1 MAKRDM
7 DLYHSRRTQDDLKE
21 LIIKYKIPRDLHPR
35 LPSEDFVMT
44 EFLDDAIAG
53 SLGFKQGYYFGG
65 ALLVFADRADGEH
78 WKSGFFLID
87 QTTIPDYMTWRHPDL
102 MIDDPKTVRLP
113 FYCTPN
119 AAVDSAILNPTLE
132 ELAVSNPSAKVI
144 DKAEA
149 SQKRKSST
157 FGSALG
163 HVAKHTRN
171 QSGGSAT
178 PTSEGPNTQG
188 HRGRGIMTDAD
199 AAAVLFVGASRPWIP
214 FGPAPSFREL
224 SRDAI
229 HRDLFPFSSS
239 PCYDTY
245 PKGGEMVWIEA
256 LSSDQ
261 LIAKMS
267 FLHCLMMSHGGEL
280 LAWYYG
286 LLHSHHELNDKHSAF
301 DASFAKSK
309 AKGKERKKNIKSLTK
324 SLDNMH
330 AEVALLSGDLNR
342 ATVFEA
348 EKMFLAS
355 DEFSRVQA
363 ELLSLVASAA
373 FKCGLSMH
381 RTKEE
386 FYAVLNKISQFVPGA
401 HDRLTE
407 ASLLVIQSYYALLN
421 KISERDAEPLFVI
434 LQLEPDKL
442 AHPANVLALR
452 DACVS
457 PPITKESTGVSQ
469 VIDDITELT
478 GKGLERASFSHGDV
492 VVVLSAGEKG
502 DGFVPS
508 STIEEV
514 AAPPSE
520 LGDIVL
526 GWFGCFHLSPSVCRE
541 IVPIEQKD
549 DDLKKKLAKNNE
561 AKMVLYNA
569 LPEKEYERIFM
580 CKTAKDIWKSLLITH
595 QESMDCRFARF
606 NIIITSLKV
615 VDEGFSSK
623 NYVRKFLRAL
633 HPKWSAKVTIIEE
646 SKDLSSLALDEL
658 IDNLKVHEVVMEKDS
673 KIYRGK
679 KERIKDQLNAKVEA
693 VQIILTG
700 IDNDMYS
707 TVDACPNACEMW
719 KAIERLKQ

>member
-1 MAKRDM
+1 MITERKEGSSKNTYSKLSGRNLSSRSKGDGDNESGPDM
-7 DLYHSRRTQDDLKE
+7 SFDILASLEYLSSLARANLAE
-21 LIIKYKIPRDLHPR
+21 PR

-65 ALLVFADRADGEH
+65 ALLVFADRGDGEH

-87 QTTIPDYMTWRHPDL
+87 QKTIPDYMTWRHPDL
-102 MIDDPKTVRLP
+102 MIDDPKTIGVLVLSGLSRVWKSQTCDLVLRGADGNVQEKPHHDIRPTFQRLP

-119 AAVDSAILNPTLE
+119 AAADSAILNPTLE

-163 HVAKHTRN
+163 HVAKRTRN
-171 QSGGSAT
+171 QSRGSAT

-188 HRGRGIMTDAD
+188 HRGRGIMTNAD
-199 AAAVLFVGASRPWIP
+199 SAAVPFVGASRPWIP
-214 FGPAPSFREL
+214 FGLAPSFREL

-229 HRDLFPFSSS
+229 HRDFFPFSPS
-239 PCYDTY
+239 PYYDTY
-245 PKGGEMVWIEA
+245 PKGA

-261 LIAKMS
+261 LTAKMS
-267 FLHCLMMSHGGEL
+267 VLYFLMMSHGGKL
-280 LAWYYG
+280 LAWYCG
-286 LLHSHHELNDKHSAF
+286 LLHSHHEQITGLNDKYSAF

-342 ATVFEA
+342 ATVFKA
-348 EKMFLAS
+348 EKALIQKFLAS

-363 ELLSLVASAA
+363 ELLSLAASAG
-373 FKCGLSMH
+373 FKRGLSMH

-386 FYAVLNKISQFVPGA
+386 FAAGLNKISQFVPGA

-407 ASLLVIQSYYALLN
+407 ASLLVAQSYYALLN
-421 KISERDAEPLFVI
+421 KISEHAAEPLFVI

-442 AHPANVLALR
+442 AHPANVLALW

-457 PPITKESTGVSQ
+457 PPITK
-469 VIDDITELT
+469 DRL
-478 GKGLERASFSHGDV
+478 HGDV
-492 VVVLSAGEKG
+492 VVVLSAGEKC

-514 AAPPSE
+514 VAPPSR
-520 LGDIVL
+520 V
-526 GWFGCFHLSPSVCRE
+526 
-541 IVPIEQKD
+541 
-549 DDLKKKLAKNNE
+549 
-561 AKMVLYNA
+561 
-569 LPEKEYERIFM
+569 
-580 CKTAKDIWKSLLITH
+580 
-595 QESMDCRFARF
+595 
-606 NIIITSLKV
+606 
-615 VDEGFSSK
+615 
-623 NYVRKFLRAL
+623 
-633 HPKWSAKVTIIEE
+633 
-646 SKDLSSLALDEL
+646 
-658 IDNLKVHEVVMEKDS
+658 
-673 KIYRGK
+673 
-679 KERIKDQLNAKVEA
+679 
-693 VQIILTG
+693 
-700 IDNDMYS
+700 
-707 TVDACPNACEMW
+707 
-719 KAIERLKQ
+719 